1 MTPIEELN
9 QLIALLRKY
18 NLPLDANL
26 EAAIN
31 QKMADVGG
39 ETIESNLKASGN
51 TVNAKQNRYILQFCY
66 AMLTNFKD
74 ALSDR
79 DKKISYICTRL
90 YWLNIIRSIICSYT
104 KRIGLGG

>member
-18 NLPLDANL
+18 DLPLDANL

-39 ETIESNLKASGN
+39 ETIESNLVRADN
-51 TVNAKQNRYILQFCY
+51 LVN
-66 AMLTNFKD
+66 LT
-74 ALSDR
+74 
-79 DKKISYICTRL
+79 
-90 YWLNIIRSIICSYT
+90 
-104 KRIGLGG
+104 

>member
-18 NLPLDANL
+18 DLPLDANL

-31 QKMADVGG
+31 QKMADVGD

-66 AMLTNFKD
+66 SMLTNFKD

-79 DKKISYICTRL
+79 DKKILEMHLFGDCRKGRRDSL
-90 YWLNIIRSIICSYT
+90 LA
-104 KRIGLGG
+104 

>member
-18 NLPLDANL
+18 DLPLDANL

-39 ETIESNLKASGN
+39 ETIESNLKASQVH
-51 TVNAKQNRYILQFCY
+51 TSVLLLYAHQF
-66 AMLTNFKD
+66 
-74 ALSDR
+74 
-79 DKKISYICTRL
+79 
-90 YWLNIIRSIICSYT
+90 
-104 KRIGLGG
+104 